1 MRSRTSLLL
10 FPVIALLFTLFM
22 WASVTIAAPPSL
34 KGDYA
39 FTDAASCLISTTVKG
54 GVAQSP
60 SGFTADLEVNGPSFI
75 QSSST
80 QGDRTFNGD
89 GTGTVSGTTVTITY
103 DNGSPSGG
111 SAQFTFS
118 FTYVVHPDG
127 TFTTNVV
134 PGSYSGTIIAGPGT
148 GLTFTID
155 NIPVAGT
162 ASKDNK
168 TLTLATASPTVE
180 TVTISNGDVQ
190 ERICHRSSVLIL
202 R

>member
-1 MRSRTSLLL
+1 MRWRTSLM
-10 FPVIALLFTLFM
+10 FPIITLLFTLFM
-22 WASVTIAAPPSL
+22 RAAVSIAAPPSL

-39 FTDAASCLISTTVKG
+39 FTDAASCLISTTVKDG
-54 GVAQSP
+54 ISQSP
-60 SGFTADLEVNGPSFI
+60 SGFAADLTVNGPSFI
-75 QSSST
+75 ESSST

-89 GTGTVSGTTVTITY
+89 GTGKVSGTTVTITY
-103 DNGSPSGG
+103 DNGSPSGS

-118 FTYVVHPDG
+118 FTYVVQPDG

-134 PGSYSGTIIAGPGT
+134 PGSYSGTIVAGPGK

-155 NIPVAGT
+155 NIPVAGI

-168 TLTLATASPTVE
+168 TLTVATASPTVE

-190 ERICHRSSVLIL
+190 ERICHRSSTLIL